1 MAVKYLSNRVK
12 DLRVGISNYSET
24 KSSLTVVGNV
34 GIGTETP
41 TDVVGVGNTAVL
53 AAGIVTAYRIYS
65 TLYGQFEGGSVTAD
79 RVVGS
84 ALSIS
89 GISTLGTVKIS
100 SGIVTAASGVVTYY
114 GDGSNLSGVGVPGI
128 NTTGTTTFETVVI
141 NANAGIGSLNVTGVS
156 TISSLNVTGV
166 STFAG
171 NINANGNIVGDNS
184 TNITGIAGVTA
195 TTFSGS
201 GASLTSIPNSALD
214 NSTVSYG
221 GVSLA
226 LGASDATPAFD
237 LADATNY
244 PTSSLTGTITNAQ
257 LAGSIANDKLAN
269 STVSYGGISLALG
282 GTDATPAFNLTDATN
297 YPYTSL
303 TGVATHI
310 VGDTTPQLGGNLDG
324 NSKSIYGVGVITAT
338 TLDISG
344 DVDVDGHTELD
355 NVNIAGIATVSQ
367 LKVAGIATFNGNRID
382 ISTWV
387 SHIGDSDTR
396 FGFYGPNELTFE
408 TGGTERLHI
417 NSSGLQVTN
426 GAGLHVAGVSTF
438 AGNINANGNIVGD
451 DATNISGINSVTA
464 TTYYGDGSKLTG
476 IGINTEGTSTFE
488 DINVH
493 GNAGIG
499 SLSVSGV
506 STFSGAVTADGV
518 VSIADSINHI
528 GNTNTAI
535 RFPSANTFTVETA
548 ASEAIR
554 IDSSQRLLVGHTA
567 SDDRDG
573 YQTSLQ
579 VSGTGGNDSS
589 VSLGRWSADQGG
601 PGLILSKSRDGTIGG
616 HTVVAADDYLGSLQ
630 FQGDDGSGYHVGAQI
645 HAIVQSGVGNDDMPT
660 DLVFATNNGS
670 TSATERLRIT
680 SEGHTIPGVD
690 STSDLGLTG
699 TRWRNLYADT
709 LYGDG
714 SNLTN
719 LPTGITTGGTSTFET
734 IVVNGNAGIGSV
746 NVTGVSTF
754 VGDATFSG
762 NVSIAG
768 TITYD
773 DVTNIDSVGIVTAGK
788 GLRATTGG
796 LVVTAGVS
804 TFSDSIGVAV
814 DKFINL
820 KNSSD
825 ATKFSIRH
833 QNSGETT
840 FNNTQSGANVQFLNS
855 TNSSAAFEFRVKYG
869 FGAASGFDL
878 NGNGH
883 LVPAADSASDLG
895 LTGTRWR
902 NLYAYTLYGDGS
914 TLTGV
919 ASTTILEDAGIN
931 TAGTSTFTNILAT
944 GIATAANFDSTS
956 DIRLKT
962 NIEVIQ
968 DPLAKVIQIEGVSF
982 NWKQDNRPALG
993 VIADQ
998 VQQILPQLVHG
1009 DQPKTVNYIG
1019 LIGLLIEAVKEQQI
1033 QIDELKS
1040 KLS

>member
-12 DLRVGISNYSET
+12 NLRVGISNYSET

-34 GIGTETP
+34 GIGTEIP

-65 TLYGQFEGGSVTAD
+65 TLYGQFEGGGVTAD
-79 RVVGS
+79 SLVGS

-89 GISTLGTVKIS
+89 GISTLGTVQIS

-310 VGDTTPQLGGNLDG
+310 IGDTTPQLGGNLDG

-344 DVDVDGHTELD
+344 DVDIDGHTELD
-355 NVNIAGIATVSQ
+355 HVNVAGVATFGGNTINIATWISH
-367 LKVAGIATFNGNRID
+367 NGD
-382 ISTWV
+382 L
-387 SHIGDSDTR
+387 DTR
-396 FGFYGPNELTFE
+396 FGFYGPDELTFE

-506 STFSGAVTADGV
+506 STFSNTVDANGGLDVTGGSGLVASTAKVSDLTSGRVVIAGTSGELEDASTLTFSGGTLSATTFSGSGASLNTLNA
-518 VSIADSINHI
+518 SELDS
-528 GNTNTAI
+528 GTVPDA
-535 RFPSANTFTVETA
+535 RFPATLP
-548 ASEAIR
+548 AI
-554 IDSSQRLLVGHTA
+554 
-567 SDDRDG
+567 
-573 YQTSLQ
+573 
-579 VSGTGGNDSS
+579 SG
-589 VSLGRWSADQGG
+589 A
-601 PGLILSKSRDGTIGG
+601 
-616 HTVVAADDYLGSLQ
+616 
-630 FQGDDGSGYHVGAQI
+630 
-645 HAIVQSGVGNDDMPT
+645 
-660 DLVFATNNGS
+660 
-670 TSATERLRIT
+670 
-680 SEGHTIPGVD
+680 
-690 STSDLGLTG
+690 
-699 TRWRNLYADT
+699 
-709 LYGDG
+709 
-714 SNLTN
+714 NLTN

-754 VGDATFSG
+754 VGNATFSG

-773 DVTNIDSVGIVTAGK
+773 DVTNVDSLGIITARTGIKVLAGGINAVG
-788 GLRATTGG
+788 
-796 LVVTAGVS
+796 VVTGTS
-804 TFSDSIGVAV
+804 
-814 DKFINL
+814 FI
-820 KNSSD
+820 
-825 ATKFSIRH
+825 
-833 QNSGETT
+833 
-840 FNNTQSGANVQFLNS
+840 
-855 TNSSAAFEFRVKYG
+855 
-869 FGAASGFDL
+869 
-878 NGNGH
+878 
-883 LVPAADSASDLG
+883 
-895 LTGTRWR
+895 
-902 NLYAYTLYGDGS
+902 GDGS

-919 ASTTILEDAGIN
+919 ASTTVLEDAGIN

-968 DPLAKVIQIEGVSF
+968 DPLAKVIKIEGVSF
-982 NWKQDNRPALG
+982 NWKQDNRPAFG

-1009 DQPKTVNYIG
+1009 DDPKTVNYNG
-1019 LIGLLIEAVKEQQI
+1019 LIGLLIEAVKEQQT